1 MAENKNQ
8 EGLETT
14 DEYNKIQ
21 PVRTFTYEED
31 KKKKKNEKKEDKQ
44 NG

>member
-21 PVRTFTYEED
+21 PVRTYTYEED
-31 KKKKKNEKKEDKQ
+31 KKKNEKKEDK
-44 NG
+44 